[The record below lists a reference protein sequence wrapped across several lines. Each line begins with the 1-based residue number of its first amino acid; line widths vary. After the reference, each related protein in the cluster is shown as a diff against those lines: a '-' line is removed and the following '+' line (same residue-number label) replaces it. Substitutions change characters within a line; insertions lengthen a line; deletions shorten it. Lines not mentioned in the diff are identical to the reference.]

1 MGRVSTLQRILR
13 GLLQLRLEYFV
24 QHAQLNLCNTVV
36 ALVAMAIFK
45 QADQSFQLFETNVT
59 RRSLGRGQ
67 AIICTT
73 I

>member
-1 MGRVSTLQRILR
+1 MVRTSDS
-13 GLLQLRLEYFV
+13 GLADPIVLSAVVLPA
-24 QHAQLNLCNTVV
+24 AQLPAVV